1 MNGGAVQLHRGA
13 IHLRREQYRSMPWRN
28 GGGVTLEIA
37 REPAAGS
44 EFLWRLSLATVAASG
59 PFSMYAGYQR
69 SVTLIGGAGFR
80 LAVDT
85 RDPVVLDSIGASV
98 LFPGDAATD
107 CTLLHGP
114 ASDLSL
120 MVRMPG
126 AVRSVTRLQGD
137 AAHGLPLPSDGMVA
151 LFCLGGE
158 IMLSQRGTPDSSSA
172 APATLHLS
180 VHDTVLLCAPIAA
193 LSLHSRPGAPVDL
206 LLLTWTAAS
215 ASSS

>member
-1 MNGGAVQLHRGA
+1 MSGSAV
-13 IHLRREQYRSMPWRN
+13 HLRRGQYRSMPWRN

-44 EFLWRLSLATVAASG
+44 DFLWRLSLATVAASG
-59 PFSMYAGYQR
+59 PFSNYAGYQR
-69 SVTLIGGAGFR
+69 SVTLIDGAGFR
-80 LAVDT
+80 LAIDT

-107 CTLLHGP
+107 CTLLQGP
-114 ASDLSL
+114 STDLSL

-126 AVRSVTRLQGD
+126 AVRSVRRLQG
-137 AAHGLPLPSDGMVA
+137 AATLSLPLQSDAMAA

-158 IMLSQRGTPDSSSA
+158 ITLSRPGDHHNSSGGGGA
-172 APATLHLS
+172 QLHFG
-180 VHDTVLLCAPIAA
+180 VHDTVLLGAPIAA
-193 LSLHSRPGAPVDL
+193 LSVQSRSSAAADL
-206 LLLTWTAAS
+206 LLLTWTVAS